1 MPSKILV
8 VDDEIVYWTRL
19 IEQIFEEKIENN
31 EYEFSYAKDGI
42 EGLAKVNEIHPD
54 IVLTDIKMPN
64 LDGLAFLHQLNK
76 SEQNVKSIIISAY
89 GTIDHISQ
97 AMYERAYDFLVKP
110 IDRQKLESSIRRILL
125 VESELNQ
132 SKEILPPTNTK
143 KQTSKVN
150 YSSVLRLS
158 KELPPPQQLKLVSD
172 LVSQFSWEQIN
183 ELEEKLP
190 SLKLQIQENE
200 DKQKVLE
207 KEDEERIKQN
217 KFPLNLLRQ
226 GYLEVLNQSR
236 KTVSGEV
243 RQYKYLCV
251 RWIDPKTKK
260 LRGRNLKKKDLKD
273 PDVRRI
279 IEEKMGTTIDFDN
292 F

>member
-19 IEQIFEEKIENN
+19 IEQIFEDKIENN

-279 IEEKMGTTIDFDN
+279 IEEKMGRTIDFDN

>member
-260 LRGRNLKKKDLKD
+260 LRGLNLKKKDLKD

-279 IEEKMGTTIDFDN
+279 IEEKMGRTIDFDN

>member
-183 ELEEKLP
+183 EFEEKLP

-236 KTVSGEV
+236 KTVSGED

-279 IEEKMGTTIDFDN
+279 VEEKMGRTIDFDN

>member
-279 IEEKMGTTIDFDN
+279 IEEKMGRTIDFDN

>member
-273 PDVRRI
+273 PDVRWI
-279 IEEKMGTTIDFDN
+279 IEEKMGRTIDFDN